1 MKWFK
6 FKDIYGVVAVN
17 LLVIS
22 AFFAPCNLLADE
34 KNPLLTPARNMLQQ
48 SDFPILFI
56 SSQIRSDYV
65 EGEIAREI
73 SGNLK
78 KMNFSVIE
86 TLSLNDGITIY
97 DTRKDLSCIILDW
110 DSKTEKETDM
120 AGFIRKIRDSNKI
133 IPIFLMT
140 DKVDIKDITNE
151 TFSGI
156 TGYIWETEDSVSFI
170 SGTIKFA
177 SASYI
182 KQIMPPLFSALV
194 NYVNDYKYNWA
205 VPGHSGGSAFLKS
218 PAGTAFLKFFGE
230 NIFRADVSTTDQTI
244 GSVLEHSGAV
254 GESERQAA
262 KIFGSD
268 MTYYVLNGTSTSNKI
283 VFHATVTPGK
293 IVLVDR
299 NCHKSVMHS
308 IIMTRSIPVYLC
320 PTRNDNGIIG
330 PIPLSEFN
338 EAAVAKKMA
347 SSPLIAKD
355 NPNKKVTLSVVTNST
370 YDGLCYNVPFIKDQI
385 ENHVKYMQFDEAW
398 YSYPKFYPQI
408 YGAFFGMSDVGL
420 KPGHPPVFTT
430 QSTHKL
436 LAAFSQGSMIHIK
449 QGGKLKIDPDRFNEA
464 FMMHTTTSPFDPL
477 LASLDVSAKMMEGDS
492 GRSIMTE
499 IIEDAIGFRKVLAR
513 IHRDKTENGSWF
525 FNAWQPDKVDGK
537 NFEDIDGKVL
547 MSSHKSWL
555 LNPGD
560 KWHGFKNIDRDYIL
574 LDPIKVT
581 ITSPGINEDGSM
593 AENGIPASIVT
604 AFLED
609 VGVLVE
615 KVNYYSFLI
624 LFSPGVTKGKSGT
637 TVAKLLEFKKLYDS
651 NAPIAKAIPSLAVKY
666 PESYGNTGLKDFCQK
681 MHSFLKER
689 KVVGIMSEMYSAMPL
704 QKMLPAE
711 AYDAFVDGQLKEVE
725 VKKLVSGDIS
735 AAMLVPYPPGIPVI
749 MPGECFTDE
758 TKKIIEYLSL
768 CEDYDNA
775 FPGFSNH
782 IHGIRI
788 SQKDGKSIYSIDFV
802 AK

>member
-1 MKWFK
+1 MEKVEFK
-6 FKDIYGVVAVN
+6 RVCRSITVCMLIVASILMQEN
-17 LLVIS
+17 LP
-22 AFFAPCNLLADE
+22 AQD
-34 KNPLLTPARNMLQQ
+34 KNPLLSPSRNMLQQ

-56 SSQIRSDYV
+56 SSQMKSDFV
-65 EGEIAREI
+65 EGETAREI

-78 KMNFSVIE
+78 KMGFTVIE
-86 TLSLNDGITIY
+86 TLSLNDGITIF
-97 DTRKDLSCIILDW
+97 DMRKDLSCIILDW
-110 DSKTEKETDM
+110 DSKGEKETDM
-120 AGFIRKIRDSNKI
+120 AGFIKKIRDSNKI

-140 DKVDIKDITNE
+140 DRADVKNITNE

-182 KQIMPPLFSALV
+182 RQILPPLFSALV

-205 VPGHSGGSAFLKS
+205 VPGHSGGSAFLRS
-218 PAGTAFLKFFGE
+218 PSGTAFLKFFGE

-254 GESERQAA
+254 GESEKQAA
-262 KIFGSD
+262 KIFGAD
-268 MTYYVLNGTSTSNKI
+268 LTYYVLNGTSTSNKI

-320 PTRNDNGIIG
+320 PTRNDSGIIG
-330 PIPLSEFN
+330 PIPLSEFK
-338 EAAVAKKMA
+338 EATVAKKIA
-347 SSPLIAKD
+347 DSPLISKD
-355 NPNKKVTLSVVTNST
+355 NPNKKITLSVVTNST
-370 YDGLCYNVPFIKDQI
+370 YDGLCYNVPLIKDQI

-398 YSYPKFYPQI
+398 YAYPKFYPQI

-420 KPGHPPVFTT
+420 KPGHPPVFAT

-436 LAAFSQGSMIHIK
+436 LAAFSQGSMVHIK
-449 QGGKLKIDPDRFNEA
+449 QGGKLKIDPERFNEA

-492 GRSIMTE
+492 GRCIMGE
-499 IIEDAIGFRKVLAR
+499 IIEDAIGFRKVLSR
-513 IHRDKTENGSWF
+513 IHRKQADSGSWF
-525 FNAWQPDKVDGK
+525 FNAWQPDKIDGR
-537 NFEDIDGKVL
+537 NFEDMDDKIL
-547 MSSHKSWL
+547 MSSHKSWM

-560 KWHGFKNIDRDYIL
+560 KWHGFKNIDGGYML

-581 ITSPGINEDGSM
+581 VVTPGINEDGTM
-593 AENGIPASIVT
+593 AEVGIPASIVT

-637 TVAKLLEFKKLYDS
+637 TIAKLQEFKKLYDS
-651 NAPIAKAIPSLAVKY
+651 NAPIAQAIPSLAVKY
-666 PESYGNTGLKDFCQK
+666 PDYYGSVGLKDFCQR
-681 MHSFLKER
+681 MHGFLKER
-689 KVVGIMSEMYSAMPL
+689 KVVGIMAEMYSAMPA

-711 AYDAFVDGQLKEVE
+711 AYDAFVEGQLKEVA

-758 TKKIIEYLSL
+758 TKKIIDYLSL

-788 SQKDGKSIYSIDFV
+788 SVKEGKSIYSIDCV